1 MVIANVGEA
10 RTPWSRMIGLLG
22 RSRLDV
28 GDGLLLSPA
37 WSIHTWFMRIAID
50 VVFIDDNGRVLRIY
64 PELPPW
70 RLVSG
75 TRKARTVLEFGAGT
89 LAITPLVPGDVVRFE
104 IGWLPFGNAPP
115 WRAVPQAEP
124 YRFSSQRRVSTN

>member
-1 MVIANVGEA
+1 
-10 RTPWSRMIGLLG
+10 MIGLLG
-22 RSRLDV
+22 RSHLAV

-50 VVFIDDNGRVLRIY
+50 VVFIDDDGRVLRVY
-64 PELPPW
+64 PELRPW

-89 LAITPLVPGDVVRFE
+89 LARTPLAAGDI
-104 IGWLPFGNAPP
+104 IGLSVAAKG
-115 WRAVPQAEP
+115 
-124 YRFSSQRRVSTN
+124 

>member
-1 MVIANVGEA
+1 MSRTATRVRVVGPRGEVIANIDEA
-10 RTPWSRMIGLLG
+10 RTPWSRMVGLLG

-50 VVFIDDNGRVLRIY
+50 VVFIDGNGRVLRVY

-75 TRKARTVLEFGAGT
+75 TRRARTVLEFGVGT
-89 LAITPLVPGDVVRFE
+89 LAQSPISPGDAIRLE
-104 IGWLPFGNAPP
+104 RG
-115 WRAVPQAEP
+115 
-124 YRFSSQRRVSTN
+124 

>member
-1 MVIANVGEA
+1 VSPAATRVRVVGPRGGIVGTVDQA
-10 RTPWSRMIGLLG
+10 RTPWARMVGLLG
-22 RSRLDV
+22 RTHLGV

-50 VVFIDDNGRVLRIY
+50 VVFIDAEGRVLRVY
-64 PELPPW
+64 PELRAW

-89 LAITPLVPGDVVRFE
+89 LAATPLEPGDVIRLE
-104 IGWLPFGNAPP
+104 
-115 WRAVPQAEP
+115 
-124 YRFSSQRRVSTN
+124 

>member
-1 MVIANVGEA
+1 VSYGAARVRVVGPRGEIVATVDQA
-10 RTPWSRMIGLLG
+10 RTPWSRMVGLLG
-22 RSRLDV
+22 RTHLAV

-50 VVFIDDNGRVLRIY
+50 VVFLDEHGRVLRVY
-64 PELPPW
+64 PELPAW

-89 LAITPLVPGDVVRFE
+89 LAAAPLARGDVIRLE
-104 IGWLPFGNAPP
+104 HA
-115 WRAVPQAEP
+115 
-124 YRFSSQRRVSTN
+124 

>member
-1 MVIANVGEA
+1 MSRASTRVRVVGPRGEIVATVDEA

-22 RSRLDV
+22 RARLDV
-28 GDGLLLSPA
+28 GDGLLLAPA
-37 WSIHTWFMRIAID
+37 WSIHTWLMRIAID
-50 VVFIDDNGRVLRIY
+50 VVFIDARGCVLRVY

-89 LAITPLVPGDVVRFE
+89 LRAVPLAPGDVVR
-104 IGWLPFGNAPP
+104 L
-115 WRAVPQAEP
+115 EP
-124 YRFSSQRRVSTN
+124 TSAATGV

>member
-1 MVIANVGEA
+1 MRQPAARVRVVGPRGEIVATVDQA
-10 RTPWSRMIGLLG
+10 RTPWSRMAGLLG
-22 RSRLDV
+22 RTRLEA

-50 VVFIDDNGRVLRIY
+50 VVFIDAQGCVLRVY

-89 LAITPLVPGDVVRFE
+89 LAITPLMPGDVIRLE
-104 IGWLPFGNAPP
+104 HA
-115 WRAVPQAEP
+115 
-124 YRFSSQRRVSTN
+124 